1 MRVAGRRKAAVA
13 FLVLGIVVIVIAV
26 VLNVSW
32 ILQNLQDIALLIF
45 GVVFFAII
53 ITGVVLNTIFLWRE
67 IRRNEQQDA
76 FLNAVTHE
84 LKTPIAS
91 IKLYLETL
99 KTREVEDAKKDE
111 FYDIM
116 LSDSNR
122 LMTTIE
128 QVLQAGRTKDKN
140 RLLNIS
146 EIEMGELL
154 KDCVAIIRSRYNLE
168 DEINFAEPPEKLSVS
183 GDWAELQTVFTN
195 LIDNAVKYSDEE
207 VKVSIE
213 LNELNEKI
221 IEICIKDSGVGI
233 ASDELKSV
241 FKRFYR
247 VPNLSTQ
254 KAKGTGLGLYIARA
268 VIKKHRGKI
277 YAQSEGAGK
286 GTTFTVRLPK
296 AKKQKLAD
304 KN

>member
-1 MRVAGRRKAAVA
+1 MRVPGRRKAAVV
-13 FLVLGIVVIVIAV
+13 FLVLGIVLIAIAV
-26 VLNVSW
+26 FLNVSW
-32 ILQNLQDIALLIF
+32 ILQNLQDIALLIV
-45 GVVFFAII
+45 GVIFFAII
-53 ITGVVLNTIFLWRE
+53 ITGVVLNTIFLLRE

-99 KTREVEDAKKDE
+99 KTREVAEAKRIE
-111 FYDIM
+111 FYDVM

-128 QVLQAGRTKDKN
+128 QVLQAGRTKDKA

-146 EIEMGELL
+146 EIEVSELL
-154 KDCVAIIRSRYNLE
+154 AECVKIIRSRYNLAN
-168 DEINFAEPPEKLSVS
+168 EINLKETNEKLTVS

-195 LIDNAVKYSDEE
+195 LIDNAVKYSNEKIE
-207 VKVSIE
+207 VSIV
-213 LNELNEKI
+213 LNDLNEKTV
-221 IEICIKDSGVGI
+221 EICIKDSGVGI
-233 ASDELKSV
+233 ASNELKSV

-247 VPNLSTQ
+247 IPNLSTQ

-268 VIKKHRGKI
+268 VIKKHDGKI
-277 YAQSEGAGK
+277 YAESEGAGK

-296 AKKQKLAD
+296 AEKQKLSG
-304 KN
+304 K

>member
-1 MRVAGRRKAAVA
+1 MRVPGRRKTAVV
-13 FLVLGIVVIVIAV
+13 FLVLGIVMIVIAV
-26 VLNVSW
+26 TLNVGW
-32 ILQNLQDIALLIF
+32 ILLNLQQIALLVF
-45 GVVFFAII
+45 GVIFFAII
-53 ITGVVLNTIFLWRE
+53 ITGLVLNTTFLLRE

-99 KTREVEDAKKDE
+99 KTREVEDAKRSE

-122 LMTTIE
+122 LLTTVE
-128 QVLQAGRTKDKN
+128 QVLQAGRTKDKA

-146 EIEMGELL
+146 EIELGELL
-154 KDCVAIIRSRYNLE
+154 KDCVEIIRSRYNLE
-168 DEINFAEPPEKLSVS
+168 NEITIKETSEKLIVS

-195 LIDNAVKYSDEE
+195 LIDNAVKYSDEKIKIS
-207 VKVSIE
+207 VI
-213 LNELNEKI
+213 LNDLNEKI

-233 ASDELKSV
+233 ASKELKSV

-268 VIKKHRGKI
+268 VIKKHDGKI
-277 YAQSEGAGK
+277 YAQSEGEGK

-296 AKKQKLAD
+296 AEKKKLSD